1 MTSTRARTSWTS
13 ACAGCG
19 RSSVLTR
26 ESKQCGMRVTGWLR
40 RNPLEAAWAVFAVVN
55 WVAMIA
61 WPDWETIP
69 FHFVWISLT
78 FVYGVR
84 VWRTQTMSLVLLVVI
99 LATGAS
105 IFADA
110 FAGIQL
116 WGELFEVPLMSAM
129 FLAMVWHAQRRQ
141 SALAELQ
148 GVAEMRA
155 SLLER
160 QERFLHDA
168 SHELRTPVTIAR
180 GHLELLRREQPDSPE
195 LEVALDEL
203 GRMERIVERLLL
215 LAKSEQQGFAFEE
228 IDVEAF
234 LSDLFIRWSEVA
246 PRAWRLDVDLVGRL
260 RADPEALRNALDA
273 LLENAVKYTDP
284 GDSIELAAHA
294 EGAGGVVI
302 EVSDSGSGV
311 PPEALP
317 HIFDRWA
324 RADSARTRERGGA
337 GLGLAIVAAVARAHG
352 GRCSVNALPQGTAF
366 RIHLPVIAA
375 PASANAPGPPPADEG
390 ELAGAGPELALS

>member
-1 MTSTRARTSWTS
+1 MRAI
-13 ACAGCG
+13 
-19 RSSVLTR
+19 
-26 ESKQCGMRVTGWLR
+26 GWLR
-40 RNPLEAAWAVFAVVN
+40 RNPLEAAWAVFAIAN
-55 WVAMIA
+55 LVAMAA
-61 WPDWETIP
+61 WPSWETIP

-78 FVYGVR
+78 IVYGI
-84 VWRTQTMSLVLLVVI
+84 RTWSMRTMWVVLSIVI
-99 LATGAS
+99 VATGVS
-105 IFADA
+105 ISGDA
-110 FAGIQL
+110 FEGIQL

-141 SALAELQ
+141 AALAEVQ

-180 GHLELLRREQPDSPE
+180 GHLELLRRDQPDAPE

-228 IDVEAF
+228 IDLEAF

-246 PRAWRLDVDLVGRL
+246 PRAWRLEVDLAGRL
-260 RADPEALRNALDA
+260 LADPEALRDALDA

-284 GDSIELAAHA
+284 GDAIELAAHA
-294 EGAGGVVI
+294 DGAGGVVI

-317 HIFDRWA
+317 RIFDRWA
-324 RADSARTRERGGA
+324 RADGARTRERGGA

-352 GRCSVNALPQGTAF
+352 GRCSVKRLPRGTAF
-366 RIHLPVIAA
+366 RLHLPVRVAGDRA
-375 PASANAPGPPPADEG
+375 PSPTSAPEGGVAD
-390 ELAGAGPELALS
+390 AGLEPALSEGGVGLG